1 MSRIASAISAI
12 KTATTTK
19 SPAFTEHPLTDYAAF
34 AMLRRSTYTK

>member
-34 AMLRRSTYTK
+34 AKLRRSTYTK